1 MDFWTLGRIQMKKG
15 PIPRN
20 EVTAETKI
28 SFRVTPDERAKI
40 KKMADDQDLPLAVY
54 CRNKALT

>member
-1 MDFWTLGRIQMKKG
+1 LKKG
-15 PIPRN
+15 PTPRN

-28 SFRVTPDERAKI
+28 SFRVTPDERSKI
-40 KKMADDQDLPLAVY
+40 KKLAEAQELPLAVY

>member
-1 MDFWTLGRIQMKKG
+1 MKKG

-28 SFRVTPDERAKI
+28 SFRVTPDERTKI
-40 KKMADDQDLPLAVY
+40 KKLADEHELPMAVY
-54 CRNKALT
+54 CRSRALI